1 MTIGWLRSAFAVP
14 AVAFSL
20 GAAGLVP
27 AVAEPAA
34 TVIVLDGSGSMW
46 GQIDG
51 RTKAEL
57 AREAVGTVL
66 DGLPADRSLGLLA
79 YGHRHKGD
87 CGDIELVVPP
97 APGSADAVRAA
108 VDGMRFL
115 GKTPLTAAVR
125 QAAEALRSTEAPATV
140 VLVTDGLETCD
151 ADPCALGREL
161 EASGVAF
168 TAHVIGF
175 GLSRGEGAEIACLA
189 EATGGRYLAADDGA
203 ALVEALDVT
212 VAAAEPEPPAPERTH
227 FPGESLMA
235 DVALEPTGQTV
246 GAPAEDP
253 PAPDFPA
260 DGTVALCRAA
270 CEAAEACAA
279 WRFEPPGSYFV
290 AEARCFLFSRATEF
304 DIRRFDPAEGW
315 ASGMKDGVSLLVRP
329 YPEVDGAAAE

>member
-1 MTIGWLRSAFAVP
+1 MAVGWSRFVTVIAGAL
-14 AVAFSL
+14 L
-20 GAAGLVP
+20 AAGQSV
-27 AVAEPAA
+27 AGAAEPAA

-46 GQIDG
+46 GTIDG

-57 AREAVGTVL
+57 AREAVATVL
-66 DGLPADRSLGLLA
+66 DGLPAERSLGLLA
-79 YGHRHKGD
+79 YGHRRKGD

-97 APGSADAVRAA
+97 GPGSAEAVRAA

-203 ALVEALDVT
+203 ALVEALDVA
-212 VAAAEPEPPAPERTH
+212 VAAAEPEPPEPERTH
-227 FPGESLMA
+227 FPGEPLMA

-246 GAPAEDP
+246 GPAAEDP
-253 PAPDFPA
+253 PAPEFPA
-260 DGTVALCRAA
+260 DGTIAACRAA
-270 CEAAEACAA
+270 CDAVEACAA

-290 AEARCFLFSRATEF
+290 AEARCFLFSRSTEF
-304 DIRRFDPAEGW
+304 DVRRFDPGEGW
-315 ASGMKDGVSLLVRP
+315 ASGIKEGVSLLVRP
-329 YPEVDGAAAE
+329 YPATEGAAAE

>member
-1 MTIGWLRSAFAVP
+1 MAVGRSRFVAVIAGAFLATSPSV
-14 AVAFSL
+14 AVA
-20 GAAGLVP
+20 
-27 AVAEPAA
+27 AEPAA

-57 AREAVGTVL
+57 AREAVATVL

-79 YGHRHKGD
+79 YGHRRKGD

-97 APGSADAVRAA
+97 APGSADAVRAS

-203 ALVEALDVT
+203 ALVEALDVA
-212 VAAAEPEPPAPERTH
+212 VAAADPEPPAPERTH
-227 FPGESLMA
+227 FPGEPLMA

-246 GAPAEDP
+246 GAATEDP

-260 DGTVALCRAA
+260 DGTIALCRAA

-290 AEARCFLFSRATEF
+290 AEARCFLFSRSTEF
-304 DIRRFDPAEGW
+304 DIRRFDPSEGW

-329 YPEVDGAAAE
+329 YPETDGTAAQ